1 MKELEYIHFGNREE
15 FRDWL
20 QKNHELSPGIWVVF
34 FKKNVNQNSL
44 KYPELLEEVLCFGW
58 IDSLIKKIDDNKYA
72 RKITPR
78 TNIRKWSEVNKKIVS
93 TLIINGKMTPA
104 GLNKIESYSDK
115 GKVDW
120 ENKTCEKKVIE
131 KIDVPDF
138 IVSQLSQNEPALMNF
153 NNLAPTYKRH
163 YILWITT
170 AKRNETVQS
179 RLKESIEL
187 LKENRKLGLK

>member
-1 MKELEYIHFGNREE
+1 MKEQEYIHFGKREE

-20 QKNHELSPGIWVVF
+20 QKNNEISPGIWVVF
-34 FKKNVNQNSL
+34 YKKNLKKDCL

-78 TNIRKWSEVNKKIVS
+78 TNIKKWSELNKKIVS
-93 TLIINGKMTPA
+93 ALITSGKMTPA
-104 GLNKIESYSDK
+104 GLNKIESYFDK

-120 ENKTCEKKVIE
+120 GDKTSEKKAIE

-163 YILWITT
+163 YILWITG
-170 AKRNETVQS
+170 AKRDETVQN